1 MAPGWQLWHSGMLD
15 CSGSRPGLQWPY
27 GRLDW
32 LKGLGL
38 QWLQEGLDGSGSKGL
53 DCSGS
58 RGAWTAVI
66 PEASFAVALRAW
78 TAVAP

>member
-58 RGAWTAVI
+58 RGLDCSGSSGAWAAVAPSAWTAM
-66 PEASFAVALRAW
+66 A
-78 TAVAP
+78 